1 MNIKRV
7 IKKSNLEELIISF
20 IKIIPLSL
28 CIKDKNEKT
37 VLFLSNTDKKPS
49 FNYPITFKG
58 ETIAELSISEKGHI
72 AELILQL
79 INDTLLNENQI
90 AEIGDE
96 TLMMYSEI
104 NLLYN
109 LSSMSKGL
117 IDLDNHLHYLMEK
130 CAKNL
135 QAENISIWLIK
146 DDILQCT
153 HSTGNKPKRT
163 FKLGEGII
171 GEIAILGNG
180 EILNYQIDDPR
191 LSGEINEKAS
201 IILVPLMSQQMNIGV
216 FLISKHNRASFTSK
230 DLKLTNVFAHQIGM
244 EIENNRL
251 LEKIKKEIIL
261 RTNLS
266 RFLSP
271 NIVELL
277 ANEQLEMTLGGE
289 KRTVSVLFT
298 DVVNFTN
305 LTEHLDSKLIVE
317 MLNEY
322 FTSMAEIIF
331 KFNGTLDKFIGDSIM
346 AFFGAPNEIK
356 DHAKVAIKAGLM
368 MQEAN
373 AKLQYNRRKKGK
385 PHFNVRIGID
395 TGLAT
400 VGNIGSP
407 NRLEYTAIGDIVNIA
422 SRIETVAP
430 PGEVLIGE
438 SIYELVKDSF
448 EIETLD
454 SIKIKGKSKSIQV
467 HRVLN

>member
-20 IKIIPLSL
+20 IKTIPLSL

-58 ETIAELSISEKGHI
+58 ETIAELNISEEGHI
-72 AELILQL
+72 AKFILQL
-79 INDTLLNENQI
+79 INNTLLNENQI
-90 AEIGDE
+90 TEICDE
-96 TLMMYSEI
+96 TLMMYREI

-117 IDLDNHLHYLMEK
+117 VNLDNHLNYLMEK

-135 QAENISIWLIK
+135 QAENTSVWLIK

-153 HSTGNKPKRT
+153 HSKGNKPKRS

-171 GEIAILGNG
+171 GITVILGNG
-180 EILNYQIDDPR
+180 EMLNYQIDDPR

-201 IILVPLMSQQMNIGV
+201 IILVPLRSQQKNIGV
-216 FLISKHNRASFTSK
+216 FLLSKHNRTPFTSK
-230 DLKLTNVFAHQIGM
+230 DLKLANVFAHQISM

-251 LEKIKKEIIL
+251 LEKIKKETIL
-261 RTNLS
+261 STNLS

-271 NIVELL
+271 NVAELL
-277 ANEQLEMTLGGE
+277 ADEKHEMTLGG
-289 KRTVSVLFT
+289 KKKTVSVLFS
-298 DVVNFTN
+298 DVVDFTN
-305 LTEHLDSKLIVE
+305 LTEHLDSEIIVE

-322 FTSMAEIIF
+322 FTSMTEIIF
-331 KFNGTLDKFIGDSIM
+331 KFHGTLDKFIGDGIM
-346 AFFGAPNEIK
+346 AFFGAPSDIE
-356 DHAKVAIKAGLM
+356 DHAKAAIKAGLM
-368 MQEAN
+368 MQETN
-373 AKLQYNRRKKGK
+373 AKLQHNRRKNGK
-385 PHFNVRIGID
+385 PDFKVRIGID
-395 TGLAT
+395 TGLVT

-407 NRLEYTAIGDIVNIA
+407 NRLEYTAIGDIVNVA
-422 SRIETVAP
+422 SRIETAAP

-448 EIETLD
+448 EIETID
-454 SIKIKGKSKSIQV
+454 SIKVKGKSKPIQV